1 LFKEKNKIKSIE
13 KILEEH
19 SGPSGDIIKSIELK
33 FKTIKKISV
42 PIKAMIKGVIDVSI
56 SISAFNVNMKYKSDV
71 LKSKSENLKT
81 YTKNITNSIDEVNK
95 SMFEISNSAIE
106 YASSIEEV
114 SIQTNSLLNLN
125 EDNHRSLGK
134 VNNLKEDMFKHSVS
148 MEGDITSLLQLV
160 ANMKSTVEGIKQ
172 ISEQTNLLALN
183 ASIEAARAGE
193 QGKGFAVVAEEVRKL
208 ADDTQNQLVFI
219 SNLMNDIEN
228 ASSKSK
234 DSVSETK
241 VAISNMN
248 DSINDI
254 AKSMKESKED
264 IELVSK
270 NVAQI
275 ANTSQ
280 EISASIEQISVE
292 TNILFEDVNNI
303 NTISGEIYNEAI
315 EIGNMGDSIAK
326 IENDISELAKLSND
340 IFYENNFKL
349 DNDTFIKAIDNAVS
363 AHINWVKTLKNM
375 ADKMEIQPLQI
386 DGHKCGFGHFYDSVT
401 PNEQHIKV
409 IWDKIDSIHLEFHK
423 IGQVAID
430 KIKCRNR
437 NEAVSNA
444 NRAQD
449 LSVEIINMLN
459 DIKNQINIVAESG
472 KSVF

>member
-1 LFKEKNKIKSIE
+1 
-13 KILEEH
+13 
-19 SGPSGDIIKSIELK
+19 
-33 FKTIKKISV
+33 
-42 PIKAMIKGVIDVSI
+42 
-56 SISAFNVNMKYKSDV
+56 
-71 LKSKSENLKT
+71 
-81 YTKNITNSIDEVNK
+81 
-95 SMFEISNSAIE
+95 
-106 YASSIEEV
+106 
-114 SIQTNSLLNLN
+114 
-125 EDNHRSLGK
+125 
-134 VNNLKEDMFKHSVS
+134 
-148 MEGDITSLLQLV
+148 
-160 ANMKSTVEGIKQ
+160 
-172 ISEQTNLLALN
+172 
-183 ASIEAARAGE
+183 
-193 QGKGFAVVAEEVRKL
+193 
-208 ADDTQNQLVFI
+208 
-219 SNLMNDIEN
+219 
-228 ASSKSK
+228 
-234 DSVSETK
+234 
-241 VAISNMN
+241 
-248 DSINDI
+248 
-254 AKSMKESKED
+254 MKESKED

-280 EISASIEQISVE
+280 EISASIEQISAE

-409 IWDKIDSIHLEFHK
+409 VWDKIDSIHLEFHR
-423 IGQVAID
+423 IGQVVID